1 MGAFDG
7 KVALITGAASGIGRS
22 TAVRLSAEGAH
33 VIVADIDEANGKE
46 VADEVKGEFQ
56 RLDVGDPDSW
66 TRVVTAVGEKS
77 GGLDIA
83 YLNAGVTLLT
93 SGDDLTGTGPDIAA
107 LSEADYR
114 RIMRVN
120 VDGVVYGAR
129 AVTPALEAR
138 GGGAIVATASV
149 AGLFGF
155 AADPIYT
162 LTKHA
167 VIGLVRALAPSLE
180 PRGITINAICPGGV
194 ATNIMGPGMAEAARE
209 SGVPIMQPAQIADAV
224 VQAILSGKTGQA
236 YVCLLGRDHE
246 EYVFNPIP
254 ELGLGLNPD
263 DR

>member
-1 MGAFDG
+1 MGEFDG
-7 KVALITGAASGIGRS
+7 KVALITGAASGIGRG
-22 TAVRLSAEGAH
+22 TAVRLSAEGAR
-33 VIVADIDEANGKE
+33 VIVADIDEANGKQ

-66 TRVVTAVGEKS
+66 ADAIKATD
-77 GGLDIA
+77 GLDIA
-83 YLNAGVTLLT
+83 YLNAGLTLLK
-93 SGDDLTGTGPDIAA
+93 SGDDLAGTGPDIAA
-107 LSEADYR
+107 LTEADYR
-114 RIMRVN
+114 RIMSVN

-129 AVTPALEAR
+129 AATPALEAR

-167 VIGLVRALAPSLE
+167 VIGLVRGLAPSLE

-194 ATNIMGPGMAEAARE
+194 ATNIMGPGMAAAARA

-224 VQAILSGKTGQA
+224 VQAITSGKTGRA
-236 YVCLLGRDHE
+236 YVCLLDRDHE
-246 EYVFNPIP
+246 EYVFTPIT
-254 ELGLGLNPD
+254 GLGLDPD
-263 DR
+263 L

>member
-7 KVALITGAASGIGRS
+7 KVALITGAASGIGRG
-22 TAVRLSAEGAH
+22 TAVRLSAEGAR
-33 VIVADIDEANGKE
+33 VIVADIDEANGKQ

-56 RLDVGDPDSW
+56 RLDVGDPDNW
-66 TRVVTAVGEKS
+66 TRVVSEVVEKS

-83 YLNAGVTLLT
+83 YLNAGLTLL
-93 SGDDLTGTGPDIAA
+93 SPGGDLTGTGPDIAE

-114 RIMRVN
+114 RIMSVN

-155 AADPIYT
+155 APDPIYT

-167 VIGLVRALAPSLE
+167 VIGLVRGLAPSLE

-194 ATNIMGPGMAEAARE
+194 ETNIMGPGMAEAARKT
-209 SGVPIMQPAQIADAV
+209 GVPLMQPAQIADAV
-224 VQAILSGKTGQA
+224 VEAISSGKTGRA
-236 YVCLLGRDHE
+236 YVCVLGRGHE
-246 EYVFNPIP
+246 EYVFNPIT
-254 ELGLGLNPD
+254 GLGLDPD
-263 DR
+263 DE

>member
-1 MGAFDG
+1 MGEFDG
-7 KVALITGAASGIGRS
+7 KVALITGAASGIGRG
-22 TAVRLSAEGAH
+22 TAVRLSAEGAR
-33 VIVADIDEANGKE
+33 VIVADIDEANGKQ

-66 TRVVTAVGEKS
+66 ADAIKATD
-77 GGLDIA
+77 GLDIA
-83 YLNAGVTLLT
+83 YLNAGLTLLK
-93 SGDDLTGTGPDIAA
+93 SGDDLAGTGPDIAA
-107 LSEADYR
+107 LTEADYR
-114 RIMRVN
+114 RIMSVN

-129 AVTPALEAR
+129 AATPALEAR

-167 VIGLVRALAPSLE
+167 VIGLVRGLAPSLE

-194 ATNIMGPGMAEAARE
+194 ATNIMGPGMAAAARA

-224 VQAILSGKTGQA
+224 VQAITSGKTGRA
-236 YVCLLGRDHE
+236 YVCLLDRDHE
-246 EYVFNPIP
+246 EYVFTPITGM
-254 ELGLGLNPD
+254 GLGLDPD
-263 DR
+263 L

>member
-1 MGAFDG
+1 MGEFDG
-7 KVALITGAASGIGRS
+7 KVALITGAASGIGRG
-22 TAVRLSAEGAH
+22 TAVRLSAEGAR
-33 VIVADIDEANGKE
+33 VIVADIDEVNGKQ
-46 VADEVKGEFQ
+46 VADTVKGEFQ

-66 TRVVTAVGEKS
+66 ADAIKAID
-77 GGLDIA
+77 GLDIA
-83 YLNAGVTLLT
+83 YLNAGLTLLK

-107 LSEADYR
+107 LTEADYR
-114 RIMRVN
+114 RIMSVN

-167 VIGLVRALAPSLE
+167 VIGLVRGLAPSLE

-224 VQAILSGKTGQA
+224 VHAITSGKTGRA
-236 YVCLLGRDHE
+236 YVCLLDRDHE
-246 EYVFNPIP
+246 EYVFTPITGMGP
-254 ELGLGLNPD
+254 GLDPD

>member
-22 TAVRLSAEGAH
+22 TAIRLSAEGAR
-33 VIVADIDEANGKE
+33 VIVADIDESNGKQ

-66 TRVVTAVGEKS
+66 AEAVRAS

-83 YLNAGVTLLT
+83 YLNAGVTLLKP
-93 SGDDLTGTGPDIAA
+93 GGDLTGTGPDIAA
-107 LSEADYR
+107 LSEEDYR
-114 RIMRVN
+114 KIMSTN

-129 AVTPALEAR
+129 AVVPAIEAR

-194 ATNIMGPGMAEAARE
+194 ATNIMGPGMAEAARA

-224 VQAILSGKTGQA
+224 VHAISSGKTGQA

-246 EYVFNPIP
+246 EYVFTPIP
-254 ELGLGLNPD
+254 DLGVGLNPED
-263 DR
+263 P